1 MAAVSTA
8 HSAEWE
14 PVTGTDSL
22 QNLMSGTKAEREL
35 PNGEIS
41 RGEYN
46 PDGTGTIYSWGA
58 AIPRTWEVRGDD
70 QIDLYYGQGS

>member
-1 MAAVSTA
+1 MKALRMAMISLFLVMAAVSTA

-22 QNLMSGTKAEREL
+22 QNLMSGTKAERVL

-41 RGEYN
+41 R
-46 PDGTGTIYSWGA
+46 
-58 AIPRTWEVRGDD
+58 
-70 QIDLYYGQGS
+70 